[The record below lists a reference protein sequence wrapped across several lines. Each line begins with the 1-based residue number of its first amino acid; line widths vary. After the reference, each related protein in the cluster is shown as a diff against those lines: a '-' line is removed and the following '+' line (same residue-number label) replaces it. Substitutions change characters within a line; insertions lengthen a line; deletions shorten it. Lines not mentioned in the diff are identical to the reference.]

1 MDRCEPSAHDLVL
14 LQDTQQLDLRAERQ
28 IADLVEEERAPVGGL
43 EPSGLARQRARERA
57 LLVAEQLALDQRFGE
72 GAAVDGHERPR
83 GARRKLVQVARDDL
97 LAGAGLADDEDG
109 GLAGRQLLDARQE
122 GTRIGSSN
130 TNALARPDSDGFADF
145 GRVRTDITRPLE
157 PSLACP
163 PSASCCA
170 KVTAERGLASILSRV
185 PGRSFNRSNRNSRDL
200 SPYRPWSAQ
209 PSGPLF
215 TIQAAVLLS
224 DSDAPDHAAPTRPVG
239 STRARS
245 ILLGLEQCVAAL
257 EAIPPVTCA
266 VSSTPELS
274 SRD

>member
-1 MDRCEPSAHDLVL
+1 MGK
-14 LQDTQQLDLRAERQ
+14 
-28 IADLVEEERAPVGGL
+28 LVEV
-43 EPSGLARQRARERA
+43 SS
-57 LLVAEQLALDQRFGE
+57 
-72 GAAVDGHERPR
+72 
-83 GARRKLVQVARDDL
+83 DDL

-109 GLAGRQLLDARQE
+109 GLAGPSCSMRARRAHE
-122 GTRIGSSN
+122 LGTSN

-163 PSASCCA
+163 PSAGCCA

-185 PGRSFNRSNRNSRDL
+185 PGRSFNRSNRNSRDF

-245 ILLGLEQCVAAL
+245 ILLRLEVSL
-257 EAIPPVTCA
+257 PDAIPPA
-266 VSSTPELS
+266 LLGEQHSSCHRPNDRPRRWHGVAPARTRASLRSGAPGSQPHRSTHNKHGGNS
-274 SRD
+274 S